1 VSFASSKVPQIKR
14 SVKII
19 PFLTTLHFDFFW
31 NFAIMKSHQKG
42 GMPIED
48 ETQQLRRFST
58 TPVLSGTGI
67 SRDREDSEGKTQ

>member
-1 VSFASSKVPQIKR
+1 
-14 SVKII
+14 
-19 PFLTTLHFDFFW
+19 
-31 NFAIMKSHQKG
+31 MKSHQKG